1 MTREK
6 QISATVSLTSY
17 VSDLYRIDN
26 INIRLSYLKLRTNFT
41 KTLTMEHKGKTFV
54 SVLIIISFFFSFIF
68 CFDSPNIFTN
78 IMLIGADIL
87 FWGGLLWL
95 LWWEGGKNNSSN

>member
-1 MTREK
+1 
-6 QISATVSLTSY
+6 
-17 VSDLYRIDN
+17 
-26 INIRLSYLKLRTNFT
+26 
-41 KTLTMEHKGKTFV
+41 MEHKGKTFV

-87 FWGGLLWL
+87 FWGRTALAIMVGRRQKQLFKLSVNLKSCRSDRVLLIL
-95 LWWEGGKNNSSN
+95 PDKTTAAK

>member
-1 MTREK
+1 
-6 QISATVSLTSY
+6 
-17 VSDLYRIDN
+17 
-26 INIRLSYLKLRTNFT
+26 
-41 KTLTMEHKGKTFV
+41 MEHKGKTFV

-87 FWGGLLWL
+87 FWGGLRVHPHHKGASAGVCVVWL
-95 LWWEGGKNNSSN
+95 AGLHKS